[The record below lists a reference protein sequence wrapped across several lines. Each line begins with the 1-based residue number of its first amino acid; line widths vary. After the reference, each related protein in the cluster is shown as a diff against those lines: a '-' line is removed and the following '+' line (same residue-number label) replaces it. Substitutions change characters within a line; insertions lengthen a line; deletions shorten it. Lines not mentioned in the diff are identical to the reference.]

1 MCLIW
6 THYLFDTVSHIV
18 AINLFFPQ
26 AWPPEAML
34 KILSEKILD
43 LMILL
48 SAG

>member
-6 THYLFDTVSHIV
+6 PPYLYDTVSHSGYKS
-18 AINLFFPQ
+18 L
-26 AWPPEAML
+26 PPPSLATRSNDE
-34 KILSEKILD
+34 ILSEKILD

>member
-6 THYLFDTVSHIV
+6 PYYLFDTVSHIV
-18 AINLFFPQ
+18 AINLLFPPSL
-26 AWPPEAML
+26 ATRSDAE
-34 KILSEKILD
+34 ILSEKILD